1 MAPNAI
7 TISFQKKPHSM
18 PMLLSQRGQD
28 QEALFLKV
36 KQHVFLKASLKKT
49 GEMKD
54 KHHKNTPVISKK
66 GKSSLCFSKQ
76 SRADSRLLR
85 KMRESFYF
93 FSKSQDAFFSQ

>member
-54 KHHKNTPVISKK
+54 KHHKNTPDKLEKNLYSSVKNTLP
-66 GKSSLCFSKQ
+66 GFSSLLEKHTAYFKKSKIFS
-76 SRADSRLLR
+76 
-85 KMRESFYF
+85 MF
-93 FSKSQDAFFSQ
+93 F